1 MSTFLTLMKCDLLKE
16 HIKMRKILEEIM
28 ERLKKSD
35 YWEEIISRD
44 SAGESQYRDISIIH
58 ILFQSQTLSKR
69 KQSSEAVS

>member
-1 MSTFLTLMKCDLLKE
+1 
-16 HIKMRKILEEIM
+16 MRKISEEIM

-69 KQSSEAVS
+69 KQSSEAVSQKKRAFKSYILSSRQ